1 MVGPVI
7 DVSPKTSSR
16 YQLPDF
22 SPIAQSGMF
31 MGQQFSQG
39 LNKLGDQMRKRK
51 QKAKIGS
58 LFEQHGDDW
67 SAINQALFADPSI
80 RMDDNFWKIM
90 GHSTGRQD
98 AAQAQSNTD
107 RNYGLSAERV
117 QLERERANMSREEFE
132 FRKGQIARQEAAAAE
147 AAANAVHKSNVQNF
161 INPTSGEMRALDLN
175 THEGVAAMNEMLA
188 SGWIEGEATGS
199 DRSGLTTGATTEA
212 QKKMAELE
220 NSMTTL
226 GSIKETMS
234 PEMLTTINK
243 FAGGALK
250 QAEKHGLPLTDEQ
263 QAAVYAREL
272 WSANVYRYQNNMLN
286 MLSGAAVSEPEQKRI
301 EQQLPTVND
310 SYSEFIAKYDAA
322 AASAEAEINKEQRKL
337 YGDAWQDIKM
347 PRFNEGGAK
356 TDDIM
361 SSGQALGQVATDTLG
376 AVVPAANAG
385 QPTGD
390 MIDFSLMSDEDL
402 LNIDVRTA
410 PIEEVRALEKELE
423 RREKKNKEDKKAN
436 RQSRGTF
443 DFLWGSP

>member
-90 GHSTGRQD
+90 GHGTGRQD

-147 AAANAVHKSNVQNF
+147 AAANAVPDVKVQNF
-161 INPTSGEMRALDLN
+161 VNPATGEMQAFDLN
-175 THEGVAAMNEMLA
+175 THEGVAGVREAIANN
-188 SGWIEGEATGS
+188 WIETNQTNVDATG
-199 DRSGLTTGATTEA
+199 LTRGAKTEI
-212 QKKMAELE
+212 QKTNLDLKKSIGRLE
-220 NSMTTL
+220 
-226 GSIKETMS
+226 SIKGTMD
-234 PEMLTTINK
+234 PDMLTTIQK
-243 FAGGALK
+243 YAGKGLGAM
-250 QAEKHGLPLTDEQ
+250 QRSGVPLSPEQ
-263 QAAVYAREL
+263 EEALYAQEL
-272 WSANVYRYQNNMLN
+272 FSANVYSYQNYMLN
-286 MLSGAAVSEPEQKRI
+286 MLSGAAVSEQEYDRIKR
-301 EQQLPTVND
+301 QLPTVDDSKSSFMAKFDSSAANAERAIND
-310 SYSEFIAKYDAA
+310 ANRA
-322 AASAEAEINKEQRKL
+322 L
-337 YGDAWQDIKM
+337 YGDSWEDIRL
-347 PRFNEGGAK
+347 PRYKDSQGKG
-356 TDDIM
+356 TM
-361 SSGQALGQVATDTLG
+361 STGEALGDMAGDVMGAVGD
-376 AVVPAANAG
+376 AVVPAANAATPPMDFTSMSNDELG
-385 QPTGD
+385 TMIKDPT
-390 MIDFSLMSDEDL
+390 SLSTEQ
-402 LNIDVRTA
+402 
-410 PIEEVRALEKELE
+410 LEGLINEFE
-423 RREKKNKEDKKAN
+423 RRRNKQQAEN
-436 RQSRGTF
+436 EQTWNNMF
-443 DFLWGSP
+443 VSP